1 MHGTKSIQRSVC
13 VCVRVT
19 ETDNVLT
26 FIESFLNNSA
36 HNDIVY
42 QMCAIFLMIMCH
54 VAELKKY
61 VQVL

>member
-1 MHGTKSIQRSVC
+1 MSCMELNQYSAVC

-54 VAELKKY
+54 RRLN
-61 VQVL
+61 